1 MTGDLQAMLHA
12 SDKTGGEDDAMAPAC
27 ARLLC
32 RLGEAGGELSGP
44 DGEVDRLFGPVAVRI
59 AEQRGLVARSFG
71 RNWGMGEQIRL
82 TAKGRRAAGLPPL
95 PLFARIAQALSRPP
109 QP

>member
-1 MTGDLQAMLHA
+1 MLHA
-12 SDKTGGEDDAMAPAC
+12 SDMTGGGEDAMAAAC
-27 ARLLC
+27 ALLVR

-44 DGEVDRLFGPVAVRI
+44 DGEADRLFGPVAVRV
-59 AEQRGLVARSFG
+59 AEQRGLIARSFG
-71 RNWGMGEQIRL
+71 RSWGMGEQIRL

-95 PLFARIAQALSRPP
+95 PLLIRIAKAFRRPP